1 MDLSEWQRAYLRE
14 CYDEGTLLR
23 LEQFIQHVRIF
34 PMNPCKV
41 EGCGKTDDEK
51 AMAFRG
57 EPYCSDVHRKVL
69 SGELTL
75 VKTETISVEAVT
87 KNENSVVE

>member
-1 MDLSEWQRAYLRE
+1 MPSAVETVTKLMREYLIE
-14 CYDEGTLLR
+14 ELDKE
-23 LEQFIQHVRIF
+23 EVRK
-34 PMNPCKV
+34 MNPCKV

-75 VKTETISVEAVT
+75 VKTETISVEAT
-87 KNENSVVE
+87 TTNENSVVE